1 MPHPVV
7 KNAPYVLVEPPGIVR
22 ATTLHGRPATFGA
35 IRVGAEVEDALGLSW
50 ADLEAVVR
58 SPARQVLTSGGW
70 LGVEPLWGESDEIFA
85 ILLMPLE
92 DARAGV
98 STIPPASSARV
109 STTMAA
115 VAGQD
120 PAAVAAVDLAL
131 RLGKT
136 MLPIY
141 LAAEDG
147 SGADSV
153 AHAIAKANARDDSPW
168 THVRVGALQ
177 EQDLQDWLFVSGPAR
192 ARGGMFYVEDAHEL
206 DVETGKRLAKEVDRG
221 VLADTHFVASG
232 LPDMRERVANGT
244 TAKELFLLLRSS
256 MVTLPPLRDR
266 DDLDHV
272 VHVLLTRSS
281 GATPGGKTAGSKLEI
296 TPEAMRLLRSHAWPG
311 NLRELEAWLER
322 AIVAAAPGRV
332 LGVEHFPQGVTEPT
346 ASAALENMSHGLRRT
361 AERAAM
367 EEALRVAGG
376 NVSLAAKKLGVAR
389 STLYRMKQRH
399 RFEP

>member
-1 MPHPVV
+1 M
-7 KNAPYVLVEPPGIVR
+7 
-22 ATTLHGRPATFGA
+22 
-35 IRVGAEVEDALGLSW
+35 SW